1 MLLDT
6 VLDVQVQN
14 PLYLDLEA
22 ARFVVP
28 QFATMP
34 AVNRADRSLLFSAAL
49 HKRHSLAARLLG
61 MDVPWG
67 HLVFAEEASL
77 FDDCLGVVVGP
88 FCHVIL
94 QVGLDLI
101 ESAIV

>member
-6 VLDVQVQN
+6 VLDVQVLN
-14 PLYLDLEA
+14 PLYLEFGA
-22 ARFVVP
+22 ACFVVP
-28 QFATMP
+28 QFAAMP
-34 AVNRADRSLLFSAAL
+34 AVNHADCRLLFSAPL
-49 HKRHSLAARLLG
+49 HECYSLAVRLSG
-61 MDVPWG
+61 IDVPWG
-67 HLVFAEEASL
+67 HLVFDEEASH
-77 FDDCLGVVVGP
+77 FDNCLGEVVGP